1 MSRFVLLR
9 RHQNPQRTLKHNAD
23 LKFVSNAIN
32 LMTTDFAAH
41 CAPAVAS
48 ADGAQIQTII
58 ARKEDGEHMNIYWH
72 KDNQE
77 LVTSLY
83 DQQAVS
89 QYNWFLRDVIPVS
102 LYVVRKNT
110 GSINVPFA
118 VTDIATG
125 ESIRFGAKAAYDDTS
140 FLFSQASW
148 TGSGSG
154 ATRKYSAEISLN
166 TSALIAAMAAVD
178 ELTVKGEFTIIQDDN
193 SNALTTQF
201 DIKVTRDVIIGTE
214 GVPTT
219 EFNVIEQF
227 TDSDGI
233 KKVRLVN
240 ADGITCFVGTPL

>member
-1 MSRFVLLR
+1 
-9 RHQNPQRTLKHNAD
+9 
-23 LKFVSNAIN
+23 
-32 LMTTDFAAH
+32 
-41 CAPAVAS
+41 
-48 ADGAQIQTII
+48 
-58 ARKEDGEHMNIYWH
+58 MNIYWH

-77 LVTSLY
+77 LAKSLY
-83 DQQAVS
+83 DEQAVS

-102 LYVVRKNT
+102 LYIVQKNT

-118 VTDIATG
+118 VTDIADG
-125 ESIRFGAKAAYDDTS
+125 ESIRFGAKAAYADTS

-154 ATRKYSAEISLN
+154 TSRKYSATISLN
-166 TSALIAAMAAVD
+166 TAALIAAMASVD
-178 ELTVKGEFTIIQDDN
+178 ELTVKGEFTIIQADN

-201 DIKVTRDVIIGTE
+201 DIKVMRDVIIGTE

-227 TDSDGI
+227 TDTDGI

-240 ADGITCFVGTPL
+240 ADGATCFVAAPL